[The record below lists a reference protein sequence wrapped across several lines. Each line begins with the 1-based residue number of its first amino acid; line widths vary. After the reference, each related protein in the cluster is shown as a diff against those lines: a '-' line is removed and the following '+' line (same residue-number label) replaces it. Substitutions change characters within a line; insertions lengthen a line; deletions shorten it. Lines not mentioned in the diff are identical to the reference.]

1 MWIGIVVFTYNLYLF
16 AIVSLL
22 YWIYYERI
30 MYAEERFLERKFGEE
45 YVTWA
50 SSLPAFFPNLKLYK
64 SSIIPFSFK
73 SVLRR
78 EYSGVLATVIGF
90 VFVELIRGY
99 FSNGEWFISQSFLCL
114 LFIVSLVA
122 LFLRTLKHHTD
133 LLSEEGRS

>member
-1 MWIGIVVFTYNLYLF
+1 MDRCCCVYLQPLSNCYCKFVVLD
-16 AIVSLL
+16 LL
-22 YWIYYERI
+22 RTHN
-30 MYAEERFLERKFGEE
+30 AEERFLERKFGED
-45 YVTWA
+45 YLIWA

-99 FSNGEWFISQSFLCL
+99 FSNGEWFISQSYLYL
-114 LFIVSLVA
+114 LFIVSFIA
-122 LFLRTLKHHTD
+122 LFLRTLKHHTE